1 MMRRREKITI
11 FILFS
16 LLLHLLFLGLGTFF
30 NEGERPKPPPEV
42 EVTILKK
49 PYQIADIAPPEKEE
63 KPKDA
68 KFLGL
73 YDSRVEK
80 EQVAPT
86 LTPST
91 RKQAGAPEPKKEA
104 PEKTKEKTKER
115 EGEGP
120 KLAAKTPEKK
130 VQPEIEGDETLEALP
145 EDFYPDYK
153 IGDRTYLNVF
163 RFPKIGYFVRLKK
176 IFKTTFNPVPSIRPY
191 IYSNQVSKGQVEVV
205 MAVSIDRIGN
215 LAELFVINSSGLP
228 LYDQEA
234 LRTIKDS
241 SPFASPPADL
251 LDKSSKLRMVWTFT
265 VYL

>member
-1 MMRRREKITI
+1 MRRREKITI
-11 FILFS
+11 FVLVS
-16 LLLHLLFLGLGTFF
+16 LLLHLFFLWIGSVLPVA
-30 NEGERPKPPPEV
+30 ERPKPPPEV
-42 EVTILKK
+42 EVTILKT

-63 KPKDA
+63 RPKEA

-86 LTPST
+86 PAPSS
-91 RKQAGAPEPKKEA
+91 RKQAGAPEPREKKL
-104 PEKTKEKTKER
+104 PEKPKEK

-120 KLAAKTPEKK
+120 KYAAKSPEKK
-130 VQPEIEGDETLEALP
+130 VQPEMEGEESFEGLP
-145 EDFYPDYK
+145 DDFYPDYNV
-153 IGDRTYLNVF
+153 GDRTYLNVL

-191 IYSNQVSKGQVEVV
+191 LYSNQVSRGQIEVV
-205 MAVSIDRIGN
+205 LGVSIDPVGS
-215 LAELFVINSSGLP
+215 LAELFVIHSSGLD

-241 SPFASPPADL
+241 APFAAPPSDL
-251 LDKSSKLRMVWTFT
+251 LDRSSKLRMVWTFT